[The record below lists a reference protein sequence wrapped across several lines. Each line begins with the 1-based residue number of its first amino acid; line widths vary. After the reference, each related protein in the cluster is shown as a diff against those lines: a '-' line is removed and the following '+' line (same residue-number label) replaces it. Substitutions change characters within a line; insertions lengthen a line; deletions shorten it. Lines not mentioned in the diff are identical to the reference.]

1 MSSRPFQKPPTQVE
15 AVLSELRRA
24 LLEGDYPA
32 GSRLNVDGIS
42 KTLGVSRAP
51 VRDALRILE
60 GEQQVIYEPHRGYC
74 VPEMRLEDLFDLYR
88 IRELLE
94 SEAAALA
101 VPTLTPADIAGLRAS
116 AEVVTRALAEGNRVT
131 ATYANR
137 ELHFRLFESPG
148 HEQLVTSIRQA
159 WNADAYRALYLRDLD
174 SAAASASEH
183 DAIVDAAAEGDVA
196 RVVLLQ
202 NAHRDGELKAL
213 LRMLADRFPGAQE
226 LSANRWRAMAGAGRT
241 VETT

>member
-1 MSSRPFQKPPTQVE
+1 MPSRPFQKPPTQVE
-15 AVLSELRRA
+15 AVLLELRRA

-32 GSRLNVDGIS
+32 GARLNVDGIS
-42 KTLGVSRAP
+42 KVLGVSRAP

-74 VPEMRLEDLFDLYR
+74 VPEMRLDDLFDLYR

-101 VPTLTPADIAGLRAS
+101 VPLLTPADIAALRTS
-116 AEVVTRALAEGNRVT
+116 AEVTARALAEGNRVT
-131 ATYANR
+131 ATYGNR
-137 ELHFRLFESPG
+137 ELHFRLFEAPG
-148 HEQLVTSIRQA
+148 HERLVTSIRQA

-183 DAIVDAAAEGDVA
+183 DAIIDAAEQGDVS
-196 RVVLLQ
+196 RVIVLQ
-202 NAHRDGELKAL
+202 NAHRDGELRTL
-213 LRMLADRFPGAQE
+213 LRMLDDRFPGAHDVQPTQ
-226 LSANRWRAMAGAGRT
+226 WRASTSVEAFA
-241 VETT
+241 ETT

>member
-1 MSSRPFQKPPTQVE
+1 MASRPFQKPPTQVE
-15 AVLSELRRA
+15 AVLLELRRA

-32 GSRLNVDGIS
+32 GTRLNVDGIS

-74 VPEMRLEDLFDLYR
+74 VPEMRLDDLFDLYR

-101 VPTLTPADIAGLRAS
+101 VPLLTPDDIAALRTS
-116 AEVVTRALAEGNRVT
+116 AEVVSRALAEGNRVT

-159 WNADAYRALYLRDLD
+159 WNADAYRALYLRDLE
-174 SAAASASEH
+174 SAAASAREH
-183 DAIVDAAAEGDVA
+183 DAIVDAAAEGDVS
-196 RVVLLQ
+196 RVILLQ
-202 NAHRDGELKAL
+202 NAHRDGELRSL
-213 LRMLADRFPGAQE
+213 LRMLTDRFPGAEDTATEQ
-226 LSANRWRAMAGAGRT
+226 WRATTG
-241 VETT
+241 VEAFAETA